1 MSLPRVFVSRALPPE
16 AVAPFQRRF
25 ELVAGPEDRPATRDE
40 LLAGVREADAFVPML
55 SDRVDA
61 ALLEGAPRL
70 KIVANYAAG
79 YNNIDLVAAASLGI
93 WVTNT
98 PDATTDA
105 TADLA
110 MGLIIAAGRHFLESE
125 RFLREGR
132 FDAWSPTRFLGLLLS
147 GATLGIV
154 GMGRIG
160 KAVARRARAFGMR
173 VVYHSR
179 RRLVAEEESALEV
192 TPLPLDELLGVSD
205 VVSLHCPL
213 TDQTRH
219 LIDAGAIARMK
230 PTALLVN
237 TSRGPV
243 VDEEALARALHEGR
257 LGCAALD
264 VYEQEPKLHPLLATA
279 PRTLLLPHVGTS
291 TLQTRVVMA
300 EKALGDVSRVLEGK
314 PPRFAVNAPVGP
326 RSGG

>member
-1 MSLPRVFVSRALPPE
+1 MLPPE
-16 AVAPFQRRF
+16 ALAFVQGRV
-25 ELVAGPEDRPATRDE
+25 EIVAGPQERPATRDE
-40 LLAGVREADAFVPML
+40 LVAGLREADAFVPML

-79 YNNIDLVAAASLGI
+79 FNNVDLAAAESLGV

-98 PDATTDA
+98 PEATTDA

-110 MGLIIAAGRHFLESE
+110 MGLIIAAGRHFLDSE

-160 KAVARRARAFGMR
+160 KALARRAGAFGMR

-179 RRLVAEEESALEV
+179 RRLAAEEERALEV
-192 TPLPLDELLGVSD
+192 SSMPLDELLSVSD

-213 TDQTRH
+213 TEQTRH
-219 LIDAGAIARMK
+219 LIDARAIERMK
-230 PTALLVN
+230 PGALLVN

-243 VDEEALARALHEGR
+243 VDEEALARALHDGR
-257 LGCAALD
+257 LGGAALD
-264 VYEQEPKLHPLLATA
+264 VYEQEPRLHPLLATA

-291 TLQTRVVMA
+291 TLQTRTSMA
-300 EKALGDVSRVLEGK
+300 EKALGDVLRVLEGR
-314 PPRFAVNAPVGP
+314 PPRFAVNAPTAP